1 MTSTQNFSQDF
12 LLEIFTEELPHGSLD
27 PEEGECCRI
36 AEALEK
42 KFTSL
47 QIPFNGKT
55 FFLTPRRIAI
65 IFHDMV
71 GILPIQEKVTQGPP
85 LSLCFKSGKP
95 SPALNGFIKN
105 FPSDSVFLND
115 ENIKSV
121 ESIPVFLEKEDS
133 PPGLYRRTIN
143 KTEFVIHYRC
153 FPKRKI
159 TSILL
164 NAIPEVLEKITFT
177 KSMYWGNK
185 QGPFLRP
192 IRSLL
197 ALWGKEV
204 IPFTFFGL
212 TAGRHTWGHRFLSS
226 GQISISEASLYQ
238 EILYR
243 EKVIVDPK
251 ERLQVILKGVEEI
264 EKSKRVK
271 ALNKSKV
278 ASIVSRLTEYP
289 IPVYAEVD
297 PQLIKIPREVVVSE
311 MVEHQMYFPVEN
323 NGKLTSGF
331 ILTTNGIHTSEVIAG
346 NRNVLSSRLNDGIFL
361 FQEDIKAGLE
371 KLSRKMERILFEKT
385 LGSYGEKC
393 SRIAQLALLVQK
405 QAGDFFSGIDDKT
418 ITVLSRLIKY
428 DLASGMVYEFPH
440 LQGIMGK
447 YYAEQLRD
455 VSFHGVKLDQEIANA
470 IREHYLP
477 LSSQGEMP
485 SSRLAVLM
493 SIADKLDNLLG
504 LFAVKLIPTGNN
516 DPYALRRQGYG
527 IIRLLTE
534 NQIMV
539 SLDTVLEKGA
549 MIYKDFRQDD
559 WVKDVSQFLEK
570 RFKTYAKDCGF
581 TSDESEAVSLDMN
594 PYDRHLKM
602 KVLHQERSTPE
613 FINLLA
619 GLKRIINITEK
630 NSSQETVSYTI
641 NKETIEKHL
650 HENAEKN
657 LLKTHLEIK
666 SRRPSLTQLQNYSEL
681 IRLYYRYPTALE
693 LFFNDIMVNV
703 EEKELR
709 HVRLSLLREIKNE
722 INGFSNI
729 DKIKMTDK

>member
-1 MTSTQNFSQDF
+1 MTSPQNFSQDF

-27 PEEGECCRI
+27 PEEGECRRV

-47 QIPFNGKT
+47 QIPFNGKA

-65 IFHDMV
+65 VFHDMAEV
-71 GILPIQEKVTQGPP
+71 LPIQEKITQGPP
-85 LSLCFKSGKP
+85 LSLCFKNGEP

-105 FPSDSVFLND
+105 FPSDSTSLN
-115 ENIKSV
+115 NGSVKSV
-121 ESIPVFLEKEDS
+121 ESIPVFPKKENS
-133 PPGLYRRTIN
+133 PPGLYRQTID

-153 FPKRKI
+153 FPKRKV

-164 NAIPEVLEKITFT
+164 NAIPEVLREISFT

-197 ALWGKEV
+197 ALWGEEV

-238 EILYR
+238 ETLYR

-251 ERLQVILKGVEEI
+251 KRLQIILKGVEEI

-271 ALNKSKV
+271 VLDKPKV
-278 ASIVSRLTEYP
+278 APIVSRLTEYP
-289 IPVYAEVD
+289 VTVYAEVD

-311 MVEHQMYFPVEN
+311 MVEHQMYFPVED
-323 NGKLTSGF
+323 NGELTSGF

-361 FQEDIKAGLE
+361 FQEDIKVGLE
-371 KLSRKMERILFEKT
+371 NLSRKMERILFEKT
-385 LGSYGEKC
+385 LGNYGEKC

-418 ITVLSRLIKY
+418 ITVLSRLIKC

-447 YYAEQLRD
+447 YYVEQLSD
-455 VSFHGVKLDQEIANA
+455 VPFHGVKLNQEIADT

-527 IIRLLTE
+527 IIRLLNE
-534 NQIMV
+534 NQIAV
-539 SLDTVLEKGA
+539 SLDTVLKKGA
-549 MIYKDFRQDD
+549 IIYKDFRQDD
-559 WVKDVSQFLEK
+559 WVKDVSKFLEG

-581 TSDESEAVSLDMN
+581 ASDEAEAVSLDMN

-602 KVLHQERSTPE
+602 KILHQERSTPE

-619 GLKRIINITEK
+619 GLKRVVNITEK
-630 NSSQETVSYTI
+630 NSSQEAISHSINRKTV
-641 NKETIEKHL
+641 EKYL

-666 SRRPSLTQLQNYSEL
+666 SHRPSLTKSQNYSEL
-681 IRLYYRYPTALE
+681 IKLYYHYPKALE
-693 LFFNDIMVNV
+693 LFFNDVMVNV

-709 HVRLSLLREIKNE
+709 QARLNLLREIKDE
-722 INGFSNI
+722 INSFSNI